1 MGQTSEILDH
11 RYEKAKFLDQTL
23 GMVGN
28 RYQNVKSWKIFKNLN
43 NFFQDN
49 ICIESLQHLE
59 NFQVNFFKFSK
70 SKISKQHKAQIA
82 YRIFENRQKFF
93 SWKIPRFA
101 RDFHSYVL
109 NHSRGGRNF
118 SSRFALEKLR
128 PNSTF
133 PYIMALAL
141 WAFNNY
147 IYYTFNKY
155 NK

>member
-1 MGQTSEILDH
+1 MKSRNYSTKPWGWSGIDTKIWKLG
-11 RYEKAKFLDQTL
+11 KFSK
-23 GMVGN
+23 N
-28 RYQNVKSWKIFKNLN
+28 WPKIF
-43 NFFQDN
+43 QD
-49 ICIESLQHLE
+49 IISIESLQHLE
-59 NFQVNFFKFSK
+59 NFLVNFCKFSK
-70 SKISKQHKAQIA
+70 SKISKQHKAQFA
-82 YRIFENRQKFF
+82 YRIFKNREKFF

-101 RDFHSYVL
+101 RDFHGLCIESL
-109 NHSRGGRNF
+109 EGGRNF

>member
-1 MGQTSEILDH
+1 MKSQNSSTKPWGWSGIDTKISKLV
-11 RYEKAKFLDQTL
+11 KFSKTCP
-23 GMVGN
+23 
-28 RYQNVKSWKIFKNLN
+28 KFFKITYVLN
-43 NFFQDN
+43 HFNTY
-49 ICIESLQHLE
+49 E
-59 NFQVNFFKFSK
+59 NFQVNFCKFSK

-82 YRIFENRQKFF
+82 YRIFKNHEKFF

-141 WAFNNY
+141 
-147 IYYTFNKY
+147 
-155 NK
+155 